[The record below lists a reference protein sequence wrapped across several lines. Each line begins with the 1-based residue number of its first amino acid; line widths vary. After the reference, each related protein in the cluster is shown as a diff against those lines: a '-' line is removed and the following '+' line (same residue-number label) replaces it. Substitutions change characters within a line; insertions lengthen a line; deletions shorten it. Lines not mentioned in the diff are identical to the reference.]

1 MSIFD
6 DDDFVVFPVT
16 KGSASK
22 SPKTKQK
29 SACAVYDCRWTAD
42 GISPHDL
49 IMTLKPIAKK
59 FTFQL
64 EKGDTG
70 YLHYQGRIS
79 LFKKR
84 FRMDALE
91 LFEENRPEY
100 FKWTNG
106 NDYKKDTDFYC
117 MKKDTRVGDEV
128 YTDKD
133 IPPKITRQVKEIKQL
148 YPFQQHI
155 VDDAKTWDK
164 RTINIVYCPE
174 GNKGKTTLVQYCRAH
189 KIGRPLPPVNDS
201 KDLLRIVCCVP
212 ESRMYLFDM
221 PRAMKKEKLSQFFTA
236 VESIKDG
243 YAYDDRYEFKEKIF
257 DCPNI
262 WIFTNTLPQLEFLSQ
277 DRWKIWN
284 INSKYE
290 LQPYIEITPYDLSSD
305 EED

>member
-1 MSIFD
+1 MDTNDFD
-6 DDDFVVFPVT
+6 VIPVT
-16 KGSASK
+16 EGNASK
-22 SPKTKQK
+22 SSQK
-29 SACAVYDCRWTAD
+29 SACAVYDVRWSAA

-49 IMTLKPIAKK
+49 MSTLKPIAKK

-64 EKGDTG
+64 EKGDGG

-84 FRMDALE
+84 FKMDALK
-91 LFEENRPEY
+91 LFEENAPQY
-100 FKWTNG
+100 LQPTNG
-106 NDYKKDTDFYC
+106 NDYKKDSDFYC

-133 IPPKITRQVKEIKQL
+133 VPPRITRQVKEIKTL
-148 YPFQQHI
+148 YPFQQYI
-155 VDDAKTWDK
+155 VDNAKVWDK
-164 RTINIVYCPE
+164 RTINIVCCHE

-277 DRWKIWN
+277 DRWKIWS
-284 INSKYE
+284 INSKFE
-290 LQPYIEITPYDLSSD
+290 LQPYLEIATCDISTDYEVL
-305 EED
+305 